1 MAKIIYNKNLKIDT
15 PTLLLKKRDFT
26 NIGAVTASEIT
37 YKNYFNSP
45 NELSF
50 KVYKFTDNQLNTL
63 WDDINDYNILY
74 IPEFEECFE
83 IHISL
88 TEETGTYKVVTCTS
102 LAESELSQTKLYD
115 IEINTDEDMAR
126 PDYDEN
132 FPTLF
137 YRNPDEYNSYEDIWN
152 SDEKYIIRD
161 ENGNIDEDKTI
172 EKRKDILRKSS
183 LLHRIL
189 EKASNYSIGDVDDT
203 LKNCKDWYQFSI
215 SDTNIYDELT
225 GEIAEQHHC
234 IFKFD
239 SVNRTVSAYD
249 LYNTCYNE
257 DCAYR
262 KAEGNKN
269 KKYRGD
275 FADRCPECGSTDIHG
290 AYGKDTTIF
299 VSKDNLSA
307 SASIESN
314 KDSLKNCFRIAG
326 GDDLM
331 TAAVSICNP
340 NGSNYIYYFSE
351 EVLANMPEILKN
363 AINDYLDRYNQCL
376 NEKEYNIPQDAAESY
391 NDVVSM
397 INNLY
402 PEEDEDNQYKT
413 IPATIV
419 GYKNIPVY
427 AYEAIDLNLK
437 LQSEMYKTPDI
448 SGEGMEKTMEKLSTD
463 NLSPIAISD
472 PSSNAA
478 GTLSNN
484 AILAMCKVYVNTAL
498 YKVNIEEYTY
508 AKEAGIWKWKG
519 RFRLT
524 NIKDTT
530 DTLVSELIAIEVNS
544 DEETYLKQKMEK
556 KLAEADS
563 KVQPLTKMIFADDY
577 NDDIFKQELKYYSF
591 DYLSGL
597 VETFNDTK
605 SVLLDS
611 DNAELT
617 TRYNSLLD
625 KCSNFVTK
633 ELEIRKTQLAAISA
647 LYYYGTDE
655 NANETGGILNTYINE
670 AKQNLNFQDF
680 LTLHSTSE
688 INLWNLFCSYR
699 REDSYQNDHYFSDGL
714 SNARLMK
721 RANELIEAAKKELVK
736 AGTLQY
742 NVTASLNNLL
752 ALEEFQ
758 PIVDSF
764 ECGNWIHLEVDGK
777 IYCLRLLSYSINYDD
792 LSKIDVEFSTVEKIW
807 SGTSDI
813 ESVLSSASSIAG
825 SYSATLS
832 QVSNS
837 SKSSKYVESW
847 IQKGLDA
854 TATKIVNNAD
864 HQEIV
869 IDKTGILCRKY
880 DDIVDDYDPYQ
891 LKIISNGLYLQTKDK
906 ETDTVNVKTGIGKFL
921 YLDPENNFQETVGYG
936 VIADTVVGSL
946 ILGENL
952 GIYSSNGSLQFTE
965 NGLIVKNGIN
975 TITINPNN
983 AELFQIRKG
992 SDSLFYTD
1000 DVGNLHVTGNI
1011 TATNGDFMGSIHIG
1025 NNNFVVDTNGN
1036 ITSKGTMSLANGGI
1050 TYNPANGL
1058 NVTGKITATSG
1069 TFNGTVNA
1077 TGGTFSNTIT
1087 CNGTIS
1093 GGTISGS
1100 NIIGAT
1106 FTSKDGYFKITPDG
1120 KLDVTDAKITGA
1132 ITANKFKYDDEDCT
1146 ILMGEE
1152 GSGIS
1157 MSFKSNY
1164 TGGISIS
1171 DCFGSIEIFGNFIFM
1186 YPQKNFSGT
1195 YITFGLDENTGY
1207 FYMSSSITI
1216 DGNIYTDK
1224 VIAEKR
1230 EYYVKNAAGD
1240 GNSSI
1245 LGYTVNSTSKPA
1257 ENWVYVGSNVPGLLL
1272 RGNVIKLKNT
1282 TGETANSDARLKNS
1296 FKSLEEFSDIFMD
1309 LAPTA
1314 FKYNNGQS
1322 GRYHFGFKAQDV
1334 RDAFLQHGYT
1344 TQDFGGFVQMTDN
1357 PDNEDYCGVSD
1368 PMGLI
1373 YTEFTAWNTHMIQK
1387 LYKENETLKQRI
1399 TTLEQA
1405 MA

>member
-1 MAKIIYNKNLKIDT
+1 MAKIIYNQNLKIDT

-26 NIGAVTASEIT
+26 NIGAITASEIT

-50 KVYKFTDNQLNTL
+50 KVYKFTDNKLNTL

-74 IPEFEECFE
+74 VPELEECFE
-83 IHISL
+83 MHISL
-88 TEETGTYKVVTCTS
+88 TEETGTYKAVTCTS

-126 PDYDEN
+126 PDYDQN
-132 FPTLF
+132 FATIF

-161 ENGNIDEDKTI
+161 ENGNIDEDRTI
-172 EKRKDILRKSS
+172 EKRKNILRKSS

-189 EKASNYSIGDVDDT
+189 EKASNYSIGEVDDT
-203 LKNCKDWYQFSI
+203 LKNCKNWYQFSI

-257 DCAYR
+257 DCTYR

-275 FADRCPECGSTDIHG
+275 FTDRCPECGSTNIHG

-307 SASIESN
+307 SVSIESN
-314 KDSLKNCFRIAG
+314 KDSLKNCFRIAA

-351 EVLANMPEILKN
+351 EALANMPEILKN
-363 AINDYLDRYNQCL
+363 TINDYLDEYNQCL
-376 NEKEYNIPQDAAESY
+376 KEKVYHIPQDAATSY

-397 INNLY
+397 VNNLY
-402 PEEDEDNQYKT
+402 PTEDEDNQYKT
-413 IPATIV
+413 IPATII
-419 GYKNIPVY
+419 GYRNIPVY

-448 SGEGMEKTMEKLSTD
+448 SGEGMKETMEKLSTD
-463 NLSPIAISD
+463 NLSPIAISN

-478 GTLSNN
+478 DTLSSN
-484 AILAMCKVYVNTAL
+484 AILAMCKLYVNTAL
-498 YKVNIEEYTY
+498 YRISIEEYTY
-508 AKEAGIWKWKG
+508 TKGAVGKWEG

-524 NIKDTT
+524 SIKDTT
-530 DTLVSELIAIEVNS
+530 ETLVSELISIEVNS
-544 DEETYLKQKMEK
+544 NEETFLKQKMEK

-563 KVQPLTKMIFADDY
+563 KVQPLTKMIFSDNYSDDM
-577 NDDIFKQELKYYSF
+577 FKQELKYYSF
-591 DYLSGL
+591 DYLAGL

-611 DNAELT
+611 NNAELT

-625 KCSNFVTK
+625 KCSNFVTE
-633 ELEIRKTQLAAISA
+633 ELQVRKDQLTAISA

-680 LTLHSTSE
+680 LALHSTSE

-742 NVTASLNNLL
+742 TLTASLNNLL

-813 ESVLSSASSIAG
+813 QSVLSSASSIAG

-864 HQEIV
+864 NQDIV

-880 DDIVDDYDPYQ
+880 DDIADDYDPYQ
-891 LKIISNGLYLQTKDK
+891 LKIISNGLYLQTQDKD
-906 ETDTVNVKTGIGKFL
+906 TDTINVKTGIGKFV

-952 GIYSSNGSLQFTE
+952 GIYTSNGSLQFTE
-965 NGLIVKNGIN
+965 NGLVVENGLN
-975 TITINPNN
+975 TITISPNHT
-983 AELFQIRKG
+983 ELFQIRKG
-992 SDSLFYTD
+992 NDSLFYTD
-1000 DVGNLHVTGNI
+1000 DAGNLHVTGNI
-1011 TATNGDFMGSIHIG
+1011 TATNGTFHG
-1025 NNNFVVDTNGN
+1025 VVH
-1036 ITSKGTMSLANGGI
+1036 
-1050 TYNPANGL
+1050 
-1058 NVTGKITATSG
+1058 
-1069 TFNGTVNA
+1069 A
-1077 TGGTFSNTIT
+1077 TGGTFSGTIT
-1087 CNGTIS
+1087 AGSGSKIGGWISTDTALYNGSLTGNNSGDTGLSIVDFTRTINGAARSGLRFAIGSNFGVTNTGVLYCGNANISGTIS

-1100 NIIGAT
+1100 YISGGRININSGNFSVST
-1106 FTSKDGYFKITPDG
+1106 YG
-1120 KLDVTDAKITGA
+1120 KLVAKSAEITGA
-1132 ITANKFKYDDEDCT
+1132 INANTMKAKGSYYICDTDFDEYIKVISSSADNSTDTKYNFGRLTNNGYDSGLNYIYFKDMSDARSCT
-1146 ILMGEE
+1146 IVTDDFTAPGV
-1152 GSGIS
+1152 
-1157 MSFKSNY
+1157 SNA
-1164 TGGISIS
+1164 S
-1171 DCFGSIEIFGNFIFM
+1171 DE
-1186 YPQKNFSGT
+1186 
-1195 YITFGLDENTGY
+1195 
-1207 FYMSSSITI
+1207 
-1216 DGNIYTDK
+1216 
-1224 VIAEKR
+1224 
-1230 EYYVKNAAGD
+1230 
-1240 GNSSI
+1240 
-1245 LGYTVNSTSKPA
+1245 
-1257 ENWVYVGSNVPGLLL
+1257 
-1272 RGNVIKLKNT
+1272 
-1282 TGETANSDARLKNS
+1282 RLKNS
-1296 FKSLEEFSDIFMD
+1296 FESLDAFDDVYMD
-1309 LAPTA
+1309 LKPFR
-1314 FKYNNGQS
+1314 FKYNNGRT
-1322 GRYHFGFKAQDV
+1322 GRFHFGFGAKETRQI
-1334 RDAFLQHGYT
+1334 LEKHGFT
-1344 TQDFGGFVQMTDN
+1344 TNDFAGFVQKTMPEGNDEYSGLT
-1357 PDNEDYCGVSD
+1357 D
-1368 PMGLI
+1368 PMFLR
-1373 YTEFTAWNTHMIQK
+1373 YSEFTAWNTHMIQK

-1399 TTLEQA
+1399 TKLEQA

>member
-1 MAKIIYNKNLKIDT
+1 MAKLIYNKNLIIDT

-26 NIGAVTASEIT
+26 NIGAVTASDIT

-102 LAESELSQTKLYD
+102 LAEAELSQTMLYD

-137 YRNPDEYNSYEDIWN
+137 YRNPDAYSSYEGIWS
-152 SDEKYIIRD
+152 SDDKYVIKD
-161 ENGNIDEDKTI
+161 ENGNIDEDQTI

-203 LKNCKDWYQFSI
+203 LKNCKDWYQFRI

-234 IFKFD
+234 IFQFD

-257 DCAYR
+257 DCTYR

-275 FADRCPECGSTDIHG
+275 FTDRCPECGSTDIHG

-299 VSKDNLSA
+299 VSKDNLST

-340 NGSNYIYYFSE
+340 NGSSYIYFFSE

-363 AINDYLDRYNQCL
+363 AINDYLNRYNQCL
-376 NEKEYNIPQDAAESY
+376 TEKEYHIPQGVAESY

-397 INNLY
+397 INTLY
-402 PEEDEDNQYKT
+402 PTEDENNQYKT

-448 SGEGMEKTMEKLSTD
+448 NGESMEKTMEKLSTD

-478 GTLSNN
+478 GILSNN

-498 YKVNIEEYTY
+498 YKVSIEEYTY

-524 NIKDTT
+524 SIKDTT
-530 DTLVSELIAIEVNS
+530 ETLVSEQISIEVNS
-544 DEETYLKQKMEK
+544 NEEIFLKQKMEK

-563 KVQPLTKMIFADDY
+563 KVQPLTKMIFADNY
-577 NDDIFKQELKYYSF
+577 SDDIFKQELKYYSF

-625 KCSNFVTK
+625 KCSHFVTE
-633 ELEIRKTQLAAISA
+633 ELEIRKTQLTAISA

-655 NANETGGILNTYINE
+655 NANETGGILNAYISE
-670 AKQNLNFQDF
+670 AKQNLNFQNF
-680 LTLHSTSE
+680 LASYSTSE
-688 INLWNLFCSYR
+688 IDLWSLFCSYR
-699 REDSYQNDHYFSDGL
+699 REDSYQNDHYISDGL
-714 SNARLMK
+714 SNASLMK

-752 ALEEFQ
+752 ALKEFQ

-792 LSKIDVEFSTVEKIW
+792 LSNIDVEFSTVEKIW

-880 DDIVDDYDPYQ
+880 DDIADDYDPYQ
-891 LKIISNGLYLQTKDK
+891 LKIISNGLYLQTKDE
-906 ETDTVNVKTGIGKFL
+906 ETDTVNVKTGIGK
-921 YLDPENNFQETVGYG
+921 YYYTDPVSNTEKIAYGLIAETIVGKF
-936 VIADTVVGSL
+936 

-952 GIYSSNGSLQFTE
+952 GIYNANASMSFDM
-965 NGLIVKNGIN
+965 NGLQITNMEN
-975 TITINPNN
+975 TITINPN
-983 AELFQIRKG
+983 AENLFEIRKG
-992 SDSLFYTD
+992 DDSLFYTD
-1000 DVGNLHVTGNI
+1000 DEGNLQVKGTITAGSNSKIGGWTSTNTALYNGSLTGNNSGDTGLSTVDFARTI
-1011 TATNGDFMGSIHIG
+1011 NGVTQNNLRFAIG
-1025 NNNFVVDTNGN
+1025 NNFGV
-1036 ITSKGTMSLANGGI
+1036 
-1050 TYNPANGL
+1050 
-1058 NVTGKITATSG
+1058 
-1069 TFNGTVNA
+1069 
-1077 TGGTFSNTIT
+1077 SNTGVLYCGNANIS
-1087 CNGTIS
+1087 GTIS

-1100 NIIGAT
+1100 YISGGRININNGNFSVSTYGTLVAKSAEITGVINANT
-1106 FTSKDGYFKITPDG
+1106 MKAKGSYYICDTDFDEYIKVISSSTDNTSDTKYNFGRLTNNGYGSGLNYIYFKDMSDDRSCTI
-1120 KLDVTDAKITGA
+1120 VTDDF
-1132 ITANKFKYDDEDCT
+1132 TAP
-1146 ILMGEE
+1146 
-1152 GSGIS
+1152 GIS
-1157 MSFKSNY
+1157 NA
-1164 TGGISIS
+1164 S
-1171 DCFGSIEIFGNFIFM
+1171 DE
-1186 YPQKNFSGT
+1186 
-1195 YITFGLDENTGY
+1195 
-1207 FYMSSSITI
+1207 
-1216 DGNIYTDK
+1216 
-1224 VIAEKR
+1224 
-1230 EYYVKNAAGD
+1230 
-1240 GNSSI
+1240 
-1245 LGYTVNSTSKPA
+1245 
-1257 ENWVYVGSNVPGLLL
+1257 
-1272 RGNVIKLKNT
+1272 
-1282 TGETANSDARLKNS
+1282 RLKNS
-1296 FKSLEEFSDIFMD
+1296 FESLDAFDDVYMD
-1309 LAPTA
+1309 LKPFR
-1314 FKYNNGQS
+1314 FKYNNGRT
-1322 GRYHFGFKAQDV
+1322 GRFHFGFGAKETRQI
-1334 RDAFLQHGYT
+1334 LEKHGFT
-1344 TQDFGGFVQMTDN
+1344 TNDFAGFVQKSMPEGNDEYGGLT
-1357 PDNEDYCGVSD
+1357 D
-1368 PMGLI
+1368 PMFLR
-1373 YTEFTAWNTHMIQK
+1373 YSEFTAWNTHMIQK
-1387 LYKENETLKQRI
+1387 LYRENETLKQRI